1 MHLVVFALFCP
12 LSADRQCIFLILF
25 SNIILW
31 SLLQQFD
38 RKLLL
43 KASQNFAVVITTLT
57 QLAEPE
63 ELYVRLAHRLK
74 ELDEL
79 PQNLSNVLSINIT
92 KTQSRNSSR
101 FPLPTFN

>member
-1 MHLVVFALFCP
+1 M
-12 LSADRQCIFLILF
+12 
-25 SNIILW
+25 
-31 SLLQQFD
+31 
-38 RKLLL
+38 LL
-43 KASQNFAVVITTLT
+43 KASQNFAVVTTTLT

-63 ELYVRLAHRLK
+63 ELYVRLK

-101 FPLPTFN
+101 FPLPAFNQVSTKHSWHSGLVK